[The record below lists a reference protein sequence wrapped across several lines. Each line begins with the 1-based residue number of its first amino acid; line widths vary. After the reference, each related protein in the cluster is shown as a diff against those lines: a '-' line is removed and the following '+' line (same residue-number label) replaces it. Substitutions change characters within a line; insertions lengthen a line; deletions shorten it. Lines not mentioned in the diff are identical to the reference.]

1 MNPLL
6 EVLCNEINKL
16 KKALTTTGSD
26 YTATVTKVEGDTAYV
41 QMSGSAIADTPVSM
55 TINAHVGDKVRVR
68 VSNGKAWITGNDTA
82 PPADNKQVIEM
93 IENNSQ
99 GLIETEAK
107 YSRIDQTIDNITL
120 QVGEKMD
127 SDMSNRASSISID
140 SGQIAFNTN
149 SLVVNSSKFTL
160 DQNGNATFGGTL
172 DAAGGS
178 FSGVVRISGDYDNIS
193 QSIIMSP
200 DGAIPIIITGTRG
213 DDRYSLHVG
222 AHDFQMDRSNDSG
235 ATSVFNYIKMSPDY
249 LNVQDGWAGQDHGV
263 YITLEKIRI
272 KDFVPYTDYD
282 ATGYHPSSDR
292 RLKEDITEL
301 GPEAAKQLIPVR
313 FRYKGDD
320 KLHYGFIA
328 QDVQRIIPD
337 VVQESENGYLTLTYH
352 ELIAPLYA
360 LVQEQEGRISR
371 LEARIEQ
378 LEKGDQE

>member
-6 EVLCNEINKL
+6 EVLCNEINKI
-16 KKALTTTGSD
+16 KKMLTQTGSD
-26 YTATVTKVEGDTAYV
+26 YTATVTRVDGNTAYV
-41 QMSGSAIADTPVSM
+41 QMSGSEISDTPVSM
-55 TINAHVGDKVRVR
+55 TINANVGDKVRVR

-160 DQNGNATFGGTL
+160 DQNGNATFGGSL
-172 DAAGGS
+172 SAAGGS
-178 FSGVVRISGDYDNIS
+178 FTGHIVCTHRNDWNIN
-193 QSIIMSP
+193 IC
-200 DGAIPIIITGTRG
+200 D
-213 DDRYSLHVG
+213 
-222 AHDFQMDRSNDSG
+222 
-235 ATSVFNYIKMSPDY
+235 PDY
-249 LNVQDGWAGQDHGV
+249 NYPLYIRYRDYENMYSWFSGLTAGFKSGTNEA
-263 YITLEKIRI
+263 YMN
-272 KDFVPYTDYD
+272 
-282 ATGYHPSSDR
+282 ATGVHTSSDR

-301 GPEAAKQLIPVR
+301 GPDAAKQLIPVR

-328 QDVQRIIPD
+328 QDVQKIMPD
-337 VVQESENGYLTLTYH
+337 AVQESEDGYLSLTYH

-360 LVQEQEGRISR
+360 LVQEQEDRISR
-371 LEARIEQ
+371 LEARLEL
-378 LEKGDQE
+378 LEKGE

>member
-68 VSNGKAWITGNDTA
+68 VSNGRAWITGNDTA
-82 PPADNKQVIEM
+82 PPSDNKQVIEM

-107 YSRIDQTIDNITL
+107 YSRIDQTIDQITIE
-120 QVGEKMD
+120 VGEVDTKADNAQATADGRMKA
-127 SDMSNRASSISID
+127 DMSNKASSITVN
-140 SGQIAFNTN
+140 SGQIAFNSN

-172 DAAGGS
+172 NAAGGS
-178 FSGVVRISGDYDNIS
+178 FTGEVRINGDYVESGDQTVFISPTGAAPIRVYAEPALNVDAGVTLGATDFRMTYDDNRLASELHNILTAS
-193 QSIIMSP
+193 AQSAAIRVRRNSSWTDYGY
-200 DGAIPIIITGTRG
+200 DGA
-213 DDRYSLHVG
+213 
-222 AHDFQMDRSNDSG
+222 
-235 ATSVFNYIKMSPDY
+235 
-249 LNVQDGWAGQDHGV
+249 
-263 YITLEKIRI
+263 
-272 KDFVPYTDYD
+272 
-282 ATGYHPSSDR
+282 HPSSDR

-301 GPEAAKQLIPVR
+301 SPKAAKQLIPVR
-313 FRYKGDD
+313 FRFKGDD